1 MSGEPVVQSVR
12 PRHCASTHEGA
23 KPPAPNW
30 EVVNSMFGRRVRGWA
45 WSGGVSEKPTQAP
58 ASLPPPGPPMRPA
71 AARPHAGRTPPPR
84 RPRPPRAAPE
94 FASDAAAPYSY
105 VSADGRRKATI
116 QDAGPMPTGNVAAAP
131 WELGFQLSE
140 RNGALWSSL
149 KRRLVAHAAAREAG
163 MTEEEMGDALRRLA
177 TLLGPEFGAR
187 LPTLPPALLA
197 SLAASPA
204 AVADGVLALR
214 SALPPP
220 CDVGAMV
227 ARAPG
232 LALSPP
238 PAAVLADAV
247 ASLAATLETDPRTI
261 RRLLSHHPDL
271 LDVAGVR
278 AAVAEGR
285 RVLGAA
291 FAVSSIVADP
301 RTRFKF
307 QAGDLLIPYD
317 QYDAGSPEA
326 TGGDGG
332 SGVERG
338 GGG

>member
-1 MSGEPVVQSVR
+1 
-12 PRHCASTHEGA
+12 
-23 KPPAPNW
+23 
-30 EVVNSMFGRRVRGWA
+30 
-45 WSGGVSEKPTQAP
+45 
-58 ASLPPPGPPMRPA
+58 
-71 AARPHAGRTPPPR
+71 
-84 RPRPPRAAPE
+84 
-94 FASDAAAPYSY
+94 
-105 VSADGRRKATI
+105 
-116 QDAGPMPTGNVAAAP
+116 
-131 WELGFQLSE
+131 
-140 RNGALWSSL
+140 
-149 KRRLVAHAAAREAG
+149 
-163 MTEEEMGDALRRLA
+163 
-177 TLLGPEFGAR
+177 
-187 LPTLPPALLA
+187 
-197 SLAASPA
+197 
-204 AVADGVLALR
+204 
-214 SALPPP
+214 
-220 CDVGAMV
+220 MV